1 MFRWLHMTALSSGP
15 LTAYGFMVLTASGQ
29 HPEPWL
35 YRLRVDGVQLH
46 GVRGSDLGVQLH
58 LELSPISRDPTV
70 SQENEVHLFWVSKS
84 TPAVKDI

>member
-15 LTAYGFMVLTASGQ
+15 LTAYGSMVLTASGQ

-46 GVRGSDLGVQLH
+46 GV
-58 LELSPISRDPTV
+58 
-70 SQENEVHLFWVSKS
+70 
-84 TPAVKDI
+84 